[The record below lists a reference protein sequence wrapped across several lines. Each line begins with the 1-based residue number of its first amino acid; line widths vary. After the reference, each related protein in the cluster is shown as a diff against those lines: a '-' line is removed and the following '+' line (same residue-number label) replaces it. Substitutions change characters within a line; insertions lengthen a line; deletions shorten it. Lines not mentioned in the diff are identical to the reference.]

1 MAMSR
6 SRADGR
12 CRGMRPSQQRVLQG
26 TRAWLRGV
34 RRGNIGLFGFGGL
47 PRVENSSRHTAGV
60 RAGRPITH
68 VLKQFN
74 HRALP
79 NIAMGAQFDRT
90 PGWALRILE
99 SLNHF
104 GRFDELSL

>member
-1 MAMSR
+1 MFCKELA
-6 SRADGR
+6 
-12 CRGMRPSQQRVLQG
+12 RGFVASGAETSAFLASG
-26 TRAWLRGV
+26 DCHALK
-34 RRGNIGLFGFGGL
+34 
-47 PRVENSSRHTAGV
+47 TAV
-60 RAGRPITH
+60 ATPPVAGRPITH

>member
-6 SRADGR
+6 SRADGTP
-12 CRGMRPSQQRVLQG
+12 GVRPSQKRVLHG

-47 PRVENSSRHTAGV
+47 PRVENSSRHTVGV
-60 RAGRPITH
+60 RTGRPITH

-74 HRALP
+74 HQALP
-79 NIAMGAQFDRT
+79 NIAMGAQFMAKR
-90 PGWALRILE
+90 PSERYELVE
-99 SLNHF
+99 SLNRF
-104 GRFDELSL
+104 SRFD